1 MTNRDFEI
9 WLAIHGYTQAA
20 LAEKL
25 GIRARTI
32 TLWKKNEH
40 FPKMFLVAL
49 KSLEIK

>member
-1 MTNRDFEI
+1 MTNHDFEI
-9 WLAIHGYTQAA
+9 WLATNQYTQAA

>member
-9 WLAIHGYTQAA
+9 WLATNGYTQVA
-20 LAEKL
+20 LANKL

-40 FPKMFLVAL
+40 FPKMFLIAL